1 MGNLCIQDGQK
12 ILFIGDSIT
21 DCGRRDSA
29 VPLGNGYVKFFTELV
44 MALYP
49 ERNIEYVNTGI
60 GGNRITDLRGRW
72 QVDAMDYKPDWLSIK
87 IGINDLHSFL
97 GEDPNGVSPELFA
110 EIFEYLLDLT
120 TKNLDCKIILI
131 DPFYMSTETS
141 GESFQSKVLDIIPKY
156 IETVHKMSQ
165 KYNTKLVKLHDMF
178 QNQLK
183 YREASTFCGEPVH
196 PNLVG
201 HLTMAVELLKVLSE
215 D

>member
-131 DPFYMSTETS
+131 DPFYMSTDTS
-141 GESFQSKVLDIIPKY
+141 EQSFQSKVLDIIPKY
-156 IETVHKMSQ
+156 IETVHKMSE

-183 YREASTFCGEPVH
+183 YREADTFCGEPVH

-201 HLTMAVELLKVLSE
+201 HLIMAVELLKVLSE